1 MKIYIIRHGQT
12 DWNVQRKIQGTSD
25 IELNSTGIKQ
35 SEEARKIVK
44 ELELDFI
51 ICSPLKRAR
60 KTAEILNKDKNL
72 EIIYDESFSERNFG
86 NYEGFV
92 IKKDSEDIYNSQAL
106 FDLNLDLDINNVE
119 PISKVLERVTKR
131 LDEIKDKYNE
141 KNILIVTHGGVS
153 RAINAYF
160 NGIPEDGIIVS
171 ANLDNC
177 EIREFDV

>member
-35 SEEARKIVK
+35 AEEARKIVK

-72 EIIYDESFSERNFG
+72 EIIYDESFAERNFG

-160 NGIPEDGIIVS
+160 NGIPEDGIIIS